1 VPRWLVEI
9 DEIEGYAKHAR
20 LACDVLEQRLGLD
33 RVDGDLVAITTAA
46 AGVDRAGFS
55 GSPTVPLD
63 PAMPAIDGFRAVLAN
78 LADTIVAN
86 WEGTID
92 RLDPEFLHDLR
103 VAVRRTR
110 TIVTQGKKVLPP
122 AVVEQAGERFA
133 SLGSLT
139 GPARDLDVYLIEWH
153 SYTEPLGADAM
164 DALEPVRAVL
174 ERRRDAAH
182 AALGAAMRSDEAAE
196 LMAAWQA
203 WLNEPIG
210 DEAPNVHAERA
221 LGNVVAKRLGRV
233 HATLVEDGRRIG
245 PDTAAAEI
253 HDLRKDAKKLRYLL
267 ECCASLV
274 PNGPRKAFVR
284 PLKALQDNLGEHQD
298 AEVHI
303 ATLRAVAGELHDLGA
318 SSDTM
323 IAIGQLTERLDQ
335 QRLAAR
341 AEFSR
346 RFAAYDSK
354 STRRA
359 LRAALDALEQ

>member
-1 VPRWLVEI
+1 
-9 DEIEGYAKHAR
+9 
-20 LACDVLEQRLGLD
+20 
-33 RVDGDLVAITTAA
+33 
-46 AGVDRAGFS
+46 
-55 GSPTVPLD
+55 VPLD

-267 ECCASLV
+267 ECFASLV
-274 PNGPRKAFVR
+274 PKGPRKAFVR